1 MQRLYVDAL
10 CNVVH
15 VGAALTEN
23 NEQIAL
29 GPGGTPSTIAGYLR
43 IKVLSLF
50 ALQDPLA
57 PIPVSAYS
65 RAEKGHLSTLPQRR
79 ASRPHVRGIAPH
91 RQVTQRA
98 SDEMFRQ
105 IELAIANLAACSNG
119 LVVGTSCFEK

>member
-10 CNVVH
+10 YNGVH
-15 VGAALTEN
+15 VGAALTDN

-50 ALQDPLA
+50 ALKDPLA

-65 RAEKGHLSTLPQRR
+65 RTERGHLAMLPQRR
-79 ASRPHVRGIAPH
+79 GPRPQVRGIAPH

-98 SDEMFRQ
+98 SEEMFRQ
-105 IELAIANLAACSNG
+105 IELAIANLAACNNG